1 MSFYADP
8 DPGSQK
14 CPYGSKEI
22 NKEEKLHRQIFNS
35 IFQNDIKE
43 SLKINKQNINL
54 SISKGSLLL
63 FFQLLFKA
71 FLPPGSGYTSVHAE
85 PDPCGSGSETL
96 CYLASKAYSR
106 V

>member
-63 FFQLLFKA
+63 FFQLLF
-71 FLPPGSGYTSVHAE
+71 T
-85 PDPCGSGSETL
+85 
-96 CYLASKAYSR
+96 
-106 V
+106 